1 MKKDLNDLA
10 SIIAQRSLSRR
21 SVLRGGMTAV
31 GGLSIA
37 GAFGHP
43 FPALAADL
51 KGKTVTF
58 ASWGG
63 AYQDAQKACYCDPLQ
78 QKTGVTVLQDGP
90 VDEAKFRTMVE
101 GGQPVWDVVD
111 VTHEFLFNG
120 ISNNLFE
127 KLDLS
132 KIRVDN
138 INPAYR
144 NDYGIGDIVWSY
156 NIGYSTKTFQDGNHP
171 KSWAD
176 VFDLKRF
183 PGSRSLSSDGPEA
196 ILEIAL
202 MADGVSIDQ
211 IYTVLATDAGVKRAY
226 DKLDTIRKNTIFW
239 DTNSQSQQLFTDGE
253 VTCGLIL
260 NGRAYDAA
268 NKGAKIAVE
277 WNQNIQSID
286 YLVIPKGSKNIE
298 TAHAL
303 IDEMTDAQNQAKL
316 ANMIAYAPTNPRAFA
331 TVDKKVAPW
340 LSTNPENAKKGFVI
354 SGQFWRDNLDK
365 LKEGWEAW
373 KVS

>member
-1 MKKDLNDLA
+1 MTKDLEKLA
-10 SIIAQRSLSRR
+10 GMIERMSLSRR
-21 SVLRGGMTAV
+21 SVLGGAAAI
-31 GGLSIA
+31 GGLSMA
-37 GAFGHP
+37 AAMGRPFSAF
-43 FPALAADL
+43 ADDL

-63 AYQDAQKACYCDPLQ
+63 SYQDSQKANYCDPLQ
-78 QKTGVTVLQDGP
+78 EKTGVTVLQDGP
-90 VDEAKFRTMVE
+90 MNESKFRTMVE
-101 GGQPVWDVVD
+101 AGDPVWDVVD

-120 ISNNLFE
+120 IQNNLFE

-132 KIRVDN
+132 KIHADR
-138 INPAYR
+138 ITPAYR

-156 NIGYSTKTFQDGNHP
+156 NIGYSTKVFKDGNHP

-176 VFDLKRF
+176 VFDLKKF
-183 PGSRSLSSDGPEA
+183 PGSRALNSDGPQA
-196 ILEIAL
+196 TLEIAL
-202 MADGVSIDQ
+202 MADGVPMDQ
-211 IYTVLATDAGVKRAY
+211 IYKVMATDEGVKRAY
-226 DKLDTIRKNTIFW
+226 ARLDTIRKDTIFW

-253 VTCGLIL
+253 VSCGLIL

-268 NKGAKIAVE
+268 NKGAPIAVE

-298 TAHAL
+298 AAHAL
-303 IDEMTDAQNQAKL
+303 IDEMTVAENQAKL
-316 ANMIAYAPTNPRAFA
+316 ANEIAYAPTNPDAFKSI
-331 TVDKKVAPW
+331 DPKVAPW
-340 LSTNPENAKKGFVI
+340 LSTNPENASKGFVI
-354 SGQFWRDNLDK
+354 DGQFWRDNLDK

>member
-1 MKKDLNDLA
+1 MTKDLEKLA
-10 SIIAQRSLSRR
+10 AMIDRMSLSRR
-21 SVLRGGMTAV
+21 SVLGGAAAI
-31 GGLSIA
+31 GGLSMA
-37 GAFGHP
+37 AALGRP
-43 FPALAADL
+43 FSALAADL

-63 AYQDAQKACYCDPLQ
+63 SYQDAQKANYCDPLQ

-90 VDEAKFRTMVE
+90 VNESKFRTMVE
-101 GGQPVWDVVD
+101 AGDPVWDVVD

-120 ISNNLFE
+120 IQNNLFE

-132 KIRVDN
+132 KIHADR
-138 INPAYR
+138 ITPAYR

-156 NIGYSTKTFQDGNHP
+156 NIGYSTKVFKDGNHP

-176 VFDLKRF
+176 VFDLKKF
-183 PGSRSLSSDGPEA
+183 PGTRGLGSDGPQA
-196 ILEIAL
+196 MLEIAL
-202 MADGVSIDQ
+202 MADGVAMDQ
-211 IYTVLATDAGVKRAY
+211 IYKVLATDEGVKRAY
-226 DKLDTIRKNTIFW
+226 ARLDTIRQNTIFW

-253 VTCGLIL
+253 ISCGLIL

-268 NKGAKIAVE
+268 NKGAPIAVE

-286 YLVIPKGSKNIE
+286 YLVIPKGSKNVE
-298 TAHAL
+298 AAHAL
-303 IDEMTDAQNQAKL
+303 IDEMTVAENQAKL
-316 ANMIAYAPTNPRAFA
+316 ANEIAYAPTNPEAFKSI
-331 TVDKKVAPW
+331 DPKVSPW
-340 LSTNPENAKKGFVI
+340 LSTNPENASKGFVI
-354 SGQFWRDNLDK
+354 DGQFWRDNLDK